1 MYVTLAGE
9 PLLAYLLAS
18 VRIVAWLV
26 VVPPFSTRAVPTVT
40 PRGASVCC
48 SNSNLAGTRTGRT
61 PVRRASRLNSNG
73 AANARTENRQ

>member
-26 VVPPFSTRAVPTVT
+26 VVPPFSTRAVPTAAKVVL
-40 PRGASVCC
+40 RQ
-48 SNSNLAGTRTGRT
+48 AGGNIAWPGILRKLDRLDPGWRT
-61 PVRRASRLNSNG
+61 
-73 AANARTENRQ
+73 

>member
-26 VVPPFSTRAVPTVT
+26 VVPPFSTRAVPTMVKVILSLGLALAIA
-40 PRGASVCC
+40 PSLAQAEVPVNPSVRC
-48 SNSNLAGTRTGRT
+48 SFAACTR
-61 PVRRASRLNSNG
+61 
-73 AANARTENRQ
+73 